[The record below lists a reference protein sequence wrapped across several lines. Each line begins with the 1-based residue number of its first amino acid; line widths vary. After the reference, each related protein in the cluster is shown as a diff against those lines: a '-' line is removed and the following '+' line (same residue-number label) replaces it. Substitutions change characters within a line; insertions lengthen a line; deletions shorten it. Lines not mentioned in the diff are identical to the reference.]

1 MRFRFD
7 LRFYDLDDN
16 LCRCLDLYCTLFQAK
31 KSFFELSFAF
41 VGSRYRMLE
50 LVKVG
55 EGVCDTLICNAFNDI
70 LYIYLF

>member
-1 MRFRFD
+1 MRLRYD
-7 LRFYDLDDN
+7 LRFYDIDDN
-16 LCRCLDLYCTLFQAK
+16 LCRCIDLYCTLFQAK

-55 EGVCDTLICNAFNDI
+55 ECVCDTLICTAFNRMPRHV
-70 LYIYLF
+70 